1 MRYVRIAL
9 LSAAAIWLLP
19 FATPAIAEMGHPSGC
34 VGCPPVEIAAPT
46 EGSFREG
53 ASAVGPVLKPGF
65 PSGTTALAPTP
76 GIEGRPLAKRCR
88 AMVWDPR
95 QYHVVCR

>member
-1 MRYVRIAL
+1 MRYVCTAL
-9 LSAAAIWLLP
+9 LSVATCLLP
-19 FATPAIAEMGHPSGC
+19 FSTPAIAELGHPSGC

-46 EGSFREG
+46 EGSFPEG
-53 ASAVGPVLKPGF
+53 APAIGPVRNTGF
-65 PSGTTALAPTP
+65 PSGATALAPTP